1 MSERK
6 TTEIK
11 IRVTPSFKARVQQ
24 AATDAGLSVAAYIED
39 ACSQQATRGR
49 INDWVANDPVVAA
62 LAEPDQTSDAWV
74 SGGHGKF
81 ETPVTVVQTKTPD
94 AVEPNAAPRDS
105 GLPKTFDDEYKPWRF
120 SR

>member
-24 AATDAGLSVAAYIED
+24 AATDAGLSMAAYIED

-49 INDWVANDPVVAA
+49 INDWVANNPIVKA
-62 LAEPDQTSDAWV
+62 LAQDN
-74 SGGHGKF
+74 
-81 ETPVTVVQTKTPD
+81 TPT
-94 AVEPNAAPRDS
+94 AVERNAAPRDT
-105 GLPKTFDDEYKPWRF
+105 GLPKSFDDDYKPWRF
-120 SR
+120 R